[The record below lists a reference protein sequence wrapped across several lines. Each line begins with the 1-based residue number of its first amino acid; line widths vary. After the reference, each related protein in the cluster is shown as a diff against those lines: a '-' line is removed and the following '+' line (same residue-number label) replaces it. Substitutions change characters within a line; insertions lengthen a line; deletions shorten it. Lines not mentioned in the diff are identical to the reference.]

1 MSIPD
6 KYSPELIDA
15 RTKEGWLNWSLDF
28 FTDPSIL
35 QVPYLDITIQLDV
48 TSAFSAYKAKKVD
61 GSTFFAFLV
70 WHLAQTLV
78 AHPSFNMRF
87 IENQWYI
94 LKNPPILIPVAVGGK
109 ERFCEVVLENVFKIS
124 YEEFVTQ
131 YRTKIAQARNGQ
143 GKRTDFQS
151 FCLSISLGNLPNL
164 QFTGLTLHWVR
175 EGMVGQPFFYFGKR
189 YLERNSLFIPFAAK
203 LHHACADP
211 FVLDLFLQ
219 DFQKRF
225 TERVKTDK

>member
-6 KYSPELIDA
+6 KYEPELIDA
-15 RTKEGWLNWSLDF
+15 RTKQGWLNWSLDF
-28 FTDPSIL
+28 FCDPNIL

-48 TSAFSAYKAKKVD
+48 TEAYAAYKANRVP
-61 GSTFFAFLV
+61 GSTFFAFLI

-87 IENQWYI
+87 IENQWYL
-94 LKNPPILIPVAVGGK
+94 LKNPTILIPVAVGGK
-109 ERFCEVVLENVFKIS
+109 ERFCEVVLENVSKIS
-124 YEEFVTQ
+124 YEEFVPQ
-131 YRTKIAQARNGQ
+131 YRTQVERARNGG

-151 FCLSISLGNLPNL
+151 FCLSHFLGNLPNL

-175 EGMVGQPFFYFGKR
+175 DGMVGQPFFYFGKR
-189 YLERNSLFIPFAAK
+189 YELRNSLFIPFAAK
-203 LHHACADP
+203 LHHGCADL
-211 FVLDLFLQ
+211 FVLDLLLE

-225 TERVKTDK
+225 VNTLHLA